1 MDTFSRFRKSFT
13 PGGFIGG
20 LSGAAGNIGSSV
32 FGNRKDA
39 GILGTGQFR
48 AEEIPIREE
57 AFTDTSRYDR
67 LGKELGTQLDYI
79 RGNRLDTA
87 PQAQSRQMQLDL
99 AKALQQQAAGG
110 GPPSIAQQMLANQTS
125 QNILN
130 AQSQAASMRGVNPA
144 MALRMQQG
152 QAANLNQQAANQGAM
167 LRSQEILNAQQ
178 ALGGLAGGMRGQDI
192 GLAEAQQ
199 QGALN
204 RDQLILQGLGQKGQI
219 AQAATQGARDLEQLR
234 VQQRAGVNAVNQA
247 GYEAAA
253 KQRTGIAAGIGGGF
267 MEKILASDRNL
278 KTDIEPA
285 RSDPAVQDFLDALSS
300 STYRYKNPEHGEG
313 RYLGPMAQD
322 LEKTELGRDMVMD
335 TPDGKMVDYGR
346 GAPAYLGVAG
356 LLNDRMDDLEER
368 MKSFLDKRKK

>member
-1 MDTFSRFRKSFT
+1 MAWYN
-13 PGGFIGG
+13 
-20 LSGAAGNIGSSV
+20 SGADLGKSLTGVRSTL
-32 FGNRKDA
+32 FGGKNDA
-39 GILGTGQFR
+39 GILGTGQFKG
-48 AEEIPIREE
+48 EEIPINED
-57 AFTDTSRYDR
+57 AFTNTKRFDKIDKDFANEIA
-67 LGKELGTQLDYI
+67 GIKGT
-79 RGNRLDTA
+79 RLDTM
-87 PQAQSRQMQLDL
+87 PQGQARQMQLDL
-99 AKALQQQAAGG
+99 ANALRTQSQGG
-110 GPPSIAQQMLANQTS
+110 GPPSIAQQMLNNQTS

-178 ALGGLAGGMRGQDI
+178 ALGNISSGMRGQDI

-204 RDQLILQGLGQKGQI
+204 RGQMVLQGLGQRGQL
-219 AQAATQGARDLEQLR
+219 AGQATQGARDLEQLK
-234 VQQRAGVNAVNQA
+234 VQQRLGMAGVNQKAQ
-247 GYEAAA
+247 EAAGA
-253 KQRTGIAAGIGGGF
+253 QRG
-267 MEKILASDRNL
+267 KILGGVAGGIMEALDISDRNL

-285 RSDPAVQDFLDALSS
+285 RTDPAVQEFLDALTS

-322 LEKTELGRDMVMD
+322 LERTELGRDMVMD
-335 TPDGKMVDYGR
+335 TPEGKMVDYGR

-356 LLNDRMDDLEER
+356 LLNDRLDDLEAR
-368 MKSFLDKRKK
+368 MQSFLEKRKK